1 MKFYLNSPITLLLVP
16 LIGCLIIVFS
26 TAKYTTRFL
35 STNNDTYIDYS
46 YRLIKSF
53 PALSLG
59 LTTVNMSDHT
69 TVEGLDNKQS
79 VEGVVN
85 NSYEFEDTRSM
96 STILRTGTGNM
107 FDFAAS
113 STLPS
118 NLALIKVSA
127 VETSSSEATSEFLM
141 VVNKLKYMRH
151 NLATMFHS
159 AAFQLE
165 QMSFQRIAIIISLIN
180 LVISVIL
187 WLQFDSGYLGTQFL
201 NNVNELADTISSSG
215 AVAGNNMGIDGLSL
229 FFILLT
235 TFITPI
241 ALLSTHNIIEK
252 NIKFYLI
259 LILLLETLQI
269 AVFSVLDLLQFYI
282 YFESV
287 LIPLFLIVGVWGAS
301 EGRIRAALLLFLY
314 TLS

>member
-1 MKFYLNSPITLLLVP
+1 
-16 LIGCLIIVFS
+16 VFS